1 MQENRIDF
9 TEESNAIDY
18 LEKAYYFLTLI
29 KQEPTNWKWVILAL
43 HGALYG
49 FAICALQGAH
59 YELVYRGIKLQ
70 KNNRKDVGS
79 QKEKS
84 RKNCWRSFL
93 RLLAGADSQKKK
105 SKTKFLESLDSAL
118 RKCQNSQI
126 MSRFICG
133 RPLVLTTSQK
143 ASIEKMKQIR
153 NSFAHYEPR
162 IWIILTECL
171 PHISNDVLDVILFL
185 ATKTGTN
192 PHVVLKRNE
201 IERLI
206 GDCKAALKEMD

>member
-49 FAICALQGAH
+49 FAICALKGIH
-59 YELVYRGIKLQ
+59 DDLVYSG
-70 KNNRKDVGS
+70 KN
-79 QKEKS
+79 S
-84 RKNCWRSFL
+84 RV
-93 RLLAGADSQKKK
+93 
-105 SKTKFLESLDSAL
+105 ESLDGTL

-143 ASIEKMKQIR
+143 ASIEKMTKDLR
-153 NSFAHYEPR
+153 NPFAHYEPG
-162 IWIILTECL
+162 IWIILTEGL
-171 PHISNDVLDVILFL
+171 PHILNDVLDVILFL
-185 ATKTGTN
+185 AIKTGTN
-192 PHVVLKRNE
+192 SHVALKRRE

-206 GDCKAALKEMD
+206 GDCKAALKEIN